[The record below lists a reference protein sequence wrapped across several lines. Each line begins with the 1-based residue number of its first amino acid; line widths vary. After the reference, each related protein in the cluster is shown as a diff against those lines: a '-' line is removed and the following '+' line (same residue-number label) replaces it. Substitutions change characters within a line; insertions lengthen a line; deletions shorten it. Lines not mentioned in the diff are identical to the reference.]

1 MVQPQSDECKR
12 IKMQIFSFDYNLQP
26 TMDCWSCN
34 EIDHKDPSLRPYLNK
49 TEINTETVFG
59 VRASLATGTTLGS
72 GSRRNEIISFSS
84 FCFRTNLF
92 RAVFVHFR
100 NLAAVPEKWPQP
112 EIYCAA
118 PPPSVSKAENNWVKI
133 FARLLMTLIRVSFD
147 PLVVWL
153 MIQLTTNRM
162 DTSVTHHTFLH
173 GANSWDLFGW
183 PS

>member
-1 MVQPQSDECKR
+1 MFKQNWNQYWNCFRCPRILSDR
-12 IKMQIFSFDYNLQP
+12 D
-26 TMDCWSCN
+26 D
-34 EIDHKDPSLRPYLNK
+34 
-49 TEINTETVFG
+49 FG
-59 VRASLATGTTLGS
+59 A

-84 FCFRTNLF
+84 FCFWTNLF

-112 EIYCAA
+112 EIYCTA

-162 DTSVTHHTFLH
+162 DTSHISTWRKLTCDQY
-173 GANSWDLFGW
+173 GWACRWDLNPRPQDWCPTSLFRCLLV
-183 PS
+183 

>member
-1 MVQPQSDECKR
+1 MLRFKLVTSQSWVFSVDIRWAEATLVRAQKVFNKILDR
-12 IKMQIFSFDYNLQP
+12 DGFSFSPD
-26 TMDCWSCN
+26 N
-34 EIDHKDPSLRPYLNK
+34 ERRVLICLS
-49 TEINTETVFG
+49 I
-59 VRASLATGTTLGS
+59 ATGTTLGS

-112 EIYCAA
+112 EIYCTA

-173 GANSWDLFGW
+173 EANSWDLFGW